1 MPEGGLSFQGRKATL
16 SSRRDQAETGKVG
29 PISPGVAGEEGQA
42 LDQDVGPDEEVR
54 EQRGPL
60 AAALAVGREGAGR
73 RPGGAVRQR
82 QPPYTGVGEASSS
95 SDSRS
100 NPRQSSA

>member
-16 SSRRDQAETGKVG
+16 SSRRDQAETREVG

-54 EQRGPL
+54 ERRGPL
-60 AAALAVGREGAGR
+60 AAALPVGREGAGR
-73 RPGGAVRQR
+73 RPSGAVREC
-82 QPPYTGVGEASSS
+82 QPPYAGFGKGLLEQRFSFEPEAQL
-95 SDSRS
+95 R
-100 NPRQSSA
+100 